1 MFGFYFAFYT
11 VISALGC
18 LIVARKKNRD
28 TNIWWILGIYLGV
41 IPLIYLLFSSSTES
55 SPEGENEIVII
66 N

>member
-1 MFGFYFAFYT
+1 MFGFYFVLYT

-18 LIVARKKNRD
+18 LIVARIKNRD
-28 TNIWWILGIYLGV
+28 TNTWWILGIFLGV
-41 IPLIYLLFSSSTES
+41 FPLIYLLFSSSTES